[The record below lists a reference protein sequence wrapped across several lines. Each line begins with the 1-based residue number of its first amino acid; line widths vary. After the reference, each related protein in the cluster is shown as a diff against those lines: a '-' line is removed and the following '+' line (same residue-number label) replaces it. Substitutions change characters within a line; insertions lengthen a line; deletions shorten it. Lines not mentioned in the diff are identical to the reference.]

1 MAKILILNV
10 DRDDDFGRKS
20 QVQSPII
27 GLQNNLEAAMKLGR
41 SDPEDSDL
49 NAIFFAIR
57 VYESM
62 KADGVDVEI
71 ATLCGEIN
79 VGVKSDLRIAEQL
92 DAVIA
97 QTHAQEA
104 VLVSDGAE
112 DEYILPLIQSRLK
125 ITAVQRVSVKQS
137 RQIEDTYYRIVKLLD
152 EDKVKKQFF
161 LPIALILMVWA
172 VFAIFGMAASGF
184 GAILFTLGIYLLIR
198 TFNSEKKLAVL
209 WHEFRQG
216 LLIGRPSFYTTIL
229 AFVIIA
235 VTVFYAYNNTVFNSE
250 ISLIV
255 PILSF
260 LSAITWGIVA
270 AGLLAA
276 FGRVTDLFIRE
287 KKVLWTYWIV
297 PFSLFAYGFVA
308 SAIFDA
314 LKTSILKYVTEG
326 EFSITPFL
334 TQSFIGYVAVG
345 VLIAF
350 IGAISYHYI
359 KELHEIDEYELDIE
373 EQTSKAADQTKLP
386 P

>member
-1 MAKILILNV
+1 MVKILILNV
-10 DRDDDFGRKS
+10 DRDDDFGRKA

-27 GLQNNLEAAMKLGR
+27 GLQSNLDAAMRLGR

-49 NAIFFAIR
+49 NAVFFAIQ
-57 VYESM
+57 VFDSM
-62 KADGVDVEI
+62 KAEGADVEVV
-71 ATLCGEIN
+71 TLCGDIN
-79 VGVKSDLRIAEQL
+79 IGVKSDQRLAEQL
-92 DAVIA
+92 DRVIA
-97 QTHAQEA
+97 ETHAEEA

-198 TFNSEKKLAVL
+198 TFNSEKKLAAL

-229 AFVIIA
+229 AIVIIV
-235 VTVFYAYNNTVFNSE
+235 VTVFYAYNKTPFNME
-250 ISLIV
+250 INLIIPV
-255 PILSF
+255 LAF
-260 LSAITWGIVA
+260 LNSITWGLVA
-270 AGLLAA
+270 AGLLFA
-276 FGRVTDLFIRE
+276 FGRVTDLFIR
-287 KKVLWTYWIV
+287 KKKILWTYWIV
-297 PFSLFAYGFVA
+297 PFSLFSYGFVA
-308 SAIFDA
+308 SAVFGT
-314 LKTSILKYVTEG
+314 LESSIRDYFNSN
-326 EFSITPFL
+326 EFSIEPFL
-334 TQSFIGYVAVG
+334 GVTFVGYVAAG
-345 VLIAF
+345 VIIAF

-359 KELHEIDEYELDIE
+359 KEQHAIDEFELDID
-373 EQTSKAADQTKLP
+373 EQMSKASNQAK
-386 P
+386 